1 MHIFV
6 HTRAMQLVWDEAKRR
21 ANLKKHGFDFIDAEK
36 VFSGITYTI
45 EDRRFDY
52 GEQRF
57 ITLGLLRETVVAVAH
72 TEEDQELRVIS
83 MRKATRNEQAI
94 YFEAI

>member
-1 MHIFV
+1 MSTVRI
-6 HTRAMQLVWDEAKRR
+6 VWDEEKRR
-21 ANLKKHGFDFIDAEK
+21 ANLRKHGLDFADAEK

-57 ITLGLLRETVVAVAH
+57 VTLGMLRDTIVVMAHSET
-72 TEEDQELRVIS
+72 RGRIRMIS
-83 MRKATRNEQAI
+83 MRKATRYEQVL
-94 YFEAI
+94 YFQSI